1 MSRSRSAMSPND
13 PKREFAGSVVSRL
26 QEAGFRALWAGGCVR
41 DFLLGRA
48 PQDYDV
54 ATNARPEQVRELFG
68 QRRTHAV
75 GASFGVILVRGPKE
89 AGDVEIATFRRA
101 AAGTAEAADWE
112 RTLHMLH
119 LLQQP
124 GFELAA
130 AALLHG
136 AAGSCDEYG

>member
-54 ATNARPEQVRELFG
+54 ATDARPETVRELFG
-68 QRRTHAV
+68 RRRTRAV
-75 GASFGVILVRGPKE
+75 GANFGVILVQGPQD
-89 AGDVEIATFRRA
+89 AGDVEVAPFRTEGPYRD
-101 AAGTAEAADWE
+101 GRRPESVEFTSPEE
-112 RTLHMLH
+112 
-119 LLQQP
+119 
-124 GFELAA
+124 
-130 AALLHG
+130 
-136 AAGSCDEYG
+136 